1 MSSLND
7 LPQNICIMASSDCWQ
22 GETPIVHIAPDIMEE
37 FLDDCLVGEG
47 QITDKQFKITFRS
60 AIEEG

>member
-1 MSSLND
+1 
-7 LPQNICIMASSDCWQ
+7 MASSDCLQ